1 MPEDPTPEPT
11 MSRSHL
17 LLCVLL
23 LSAGAG
29 GALAQGQP
37 AADPAASAR
46 ARCAQLVE
54 LWDRYSGSKG
64 EGGGSMDMPRKSAVA
79 DCSAGRTEAGI
90 RTLEDLLRRN
100 GYTVPPP

>member
-1 MPEDPTPEPT
+1 
-11 MSRSHL
+11 MSRSRL
-17 LLCVLL
+17 FLCVLL
-23 LSAGAG
+23 LSPGAG
-29 GALAQGQP
+29 GAFAQGPP
-37 AADPAASAR
+37 AAATPSTTASLQ

-54 LWDRYSGSKG
+54 HWDRYSGGKG

-79 DCSAGRTEAGI
+79 DCAAGRAEAGI

>member
-1 MPEDPTPEPT
+1 

-17 LLCVLL
+17 LLCVLML
-23 LSAGAG
+23 WPG
-29 GALAQGQP
+29 GALAQGPP
-37 AADPAASAR
+37 AAAAPSTPASLQ

-54 LWDRYSGSKG
+54 LWDRYSVGKG

-79 DCSAGRTEAGI
+79 DCAAGRTEAGI